1 MMESINNSS
10 TAIKNWAVDDR
21 PREKLLAK
29 GKEALS
35 DSELLAILINTGSG
49 KDSALTLAQKIM
61 ANCNNDLGLLSKL
74 TVDELINHKGI
85 GHAKAITIVA
95 AMELSRRRQ
104 AGILNESSKI
114 NSSQEAA
121 QFCQNILRDHQ
132 QEVFLIIFLKT
143 NNKIID
149 YKIPFKGG
157 MTMTTVDS
165 KVIYQMA
172 LEKKAT
178 QIILCHNHPSGNL
191 APSKNDELLTQRLVQ
206 AGKLLDIKVID
217 HIIVSDEGY
226 FSFADEGKI

>member
-1 MMESINNSS
+1 M
-10 TAIKNWAVDDR
+10 
-21 PREKLLAK
+21 AK

-172 LEKKAT
+172 LEKKPLRYPLPQSSIRQPGA
-178 QIILCHNHPSGNL
+178 Q
-191 APSKNDELLTQRLVQ
+191 
-206 AGKLLDIKVID
+206 
-217 HIIVSDEGY
+217 
-226 FSFADEGKI
+226 